1 MERVLS
7 WLRALAGP
15 PWRSAVKVVVVVL
28 VCAALAGL
36 LVVRLVTAGRAAS
49 TAPAGSLM
57 GHSAPDFTVAVWN
70 GAPGQTIHLAALRG
84 RPVVVNFWATWCEPC
99 QQEAPLLAAAWQR
112 YHTRITFVGVAFDT
126 QQTDGVQFL
135 RRYGIRYPCGSGDGA
150 VLATAYGLPGLPDT
164 IFVDRHGVV
173 VRKIAGQLTAAA
185 LDQGIQTLLR

>member
-1 MERVLS
+1 MERALS

-15 PWRSAVKVVVVVL
+15 HWRSAVKVAAIAL

-36 LVVRLVTAGRAAS
+36 LVVRLAAASRAAS
-49 TAPAGSLM
+49 TVHPGSLV

-70 GAPGQTIHLAALRG
+70 GAPGQTVHLAALRG
-84 RPVVVNFWATWCEPC
+84 QLVVVNFWATWCEPC
-99 QQEAPLLAAAWQR
+99 QKEAPLLAAAWQG

-126 QQTDGVQFL
+126 QQTDGTQFL
-135 RRYGIRYPCGSGDGA
+135 RRYGINYPCGLGDGA
-150 VLATAYGLPGLPDT
+150 VLATAYGLPGLPAT

-173 VRKIAGQLTAAA
+173 ARKVAGQLTAAA